1 MTHPR
6 FPPPPR
12 RLPAPAPPPRRCWSS
27 PGSSCPTR
35 LRFARRTYVL
45 PPSRFLSLPPL
56 PRCWLRPRSLK
67 PLTTAGIVVPAPS
80 PLLPSSPSLSLSLS
94 LLLSLLTTCRLRLCL
109 HCRPPC
115 PLRSLVVCPAL
126 ARSPPVVC
134 AHSPVSP
141 PPLAPA
147 PAPSLHQSTWC
158 VQRTLRCVVSLHALS
173 PPHSLAHPTPP
184 PHYLL
189 LSLCRR
195 LASGPLM
202 QSANLRRIWL
212 LATHISAL

>member
-35 LRFARRTYVL
+35 LRFDRRTYVL
-45 PPSRFLSLPPL
+45 PSFRFLSLPPL

-109 HCRPPC
+109 HCR
-115 PLRSLVVCPAL
+115 LL
-126 ARSPPVVC
+126 
-134 AHSPVSP
+134 P
-141 PPLAPA
+141 PPLAV
-147 PAPSLHQSTWC
+147 C
-158 VQRTLRCVVSLHALS
+158 S
-173 PPHSLAHPTPP
+173 P
-184 PHYLL
+184 
-189 LSLCRR
+189 CRR
-195 LASGPLM
+195 PSAARRLRPLACFAAAARARARPVAASIDLVCAENIRKGGIRNKRIHGFASGFADSTDSHGFP
-202 QSANLRRIWL
+202 R
-212 LATHISAL
+212 